1 MNGINLEEQKD
12 TFLQSLSTQGKSF
25 NTIKNYRTD
34 LNIFKRFLAEKGK
47 DFVLKELTDLQ
58 LQEYDLYLNQKYNS
72 PNSIRR
78 RIQALRIFFDF
89 LITQGL
95 YDTNPI
101 KKIITKPKVVDLP
114 KPATFSEI
122 CKVKGFLEEQRK
134 KESDH
139 QKLLAQRN
147 IILLYLI
154 YGAGLKVSDIE
165 SLHLKHINKRE
176 DQYRVIISPE
186 KRDPYTITLPLYFNA
201 AYETYLN
208 DLEAGKNRDQIDFN
222 QVFFNANPFKILKG
236 GLTARGI
243 EVIFK
248 ELSSQLEFKI
258 TAKSLRQAGI
268 FNWLL
273 KEVPEARIKEWMGVQ
288 PQYSLRPYK
297 DLLKN
302 TPEKYPYMDFNHD

>member
-1 MNGINLEEQKD
+1 MKTNE
-12 TFLQSLSTQGKSF
+12 
-25 NTIKNYRTD
+25 
-34 LNIFKRFLAEKGK
+34 
-47 DFVLKELTDLQ
+47 
-58 LQEYDLYLNQKYNS
+58 
-72 PNSIRR
+72 
-78 RIQALRIFFDF
+78 
-89 LITQGL
+89 ITL
-95 YDTNPI
+95 YDN
-101 KKIITKPKVVDLP
+101 ITGYDITTIEGDFYLVIDGKVVKLADN
-114 KPATFSEI
+114 EI
-122 CKVKGFLEEQRK
+122 AL
-134 KESDH
+134 
-139 QKLLAQRN
+139 N
-147 IILLYLI
+147 
-154 YGAGLKVSDIE
+154 
-165 SLHLKHINKRE
+165 KHINKRE

>member
-122 CKVKGFLEEQRK
+122 CKVKAFLEEQRK

-139 QKLLAQRN
+139 RKLLAQRN

-165 SLHLKHINKRE
+165 SLHLKHIKRE